1 MKRKRMV
8 IYDQEA
14 DYTSRFAEYASHRR
28 EPFFSV
34 HGFTDCDKLCKF
46 VQENPVDVLLIPPD
60 YLQDVTEKGDFGQV
74 ILLSDNEYLSGET
87 EYPAVYKFQS
97 CEKILRKVL
106 DVYAEQAPALM
117 GKALRLEHMRLIGVY
132 SPIGRTGK
140 TSFALA
146 LGKEL
151 AKQKKTL
158 YLNMEEYSGFPVL
171 YPNGDGWTLSEL
183 LYFLKQGKQ
192 TFACKLEGMIRQMGS
207 LDYIPPLKS
216 SIELHQ
222 VTLEDWECLLETLG
236 RETNYEFVILDLDGV
251 VNGLFELMDRCE
263 KIYMPVS
270 EDETAQAKL
279 LQYEEIL
286 TLLDLEELKKKTIK
300 IQLFRGQNLETIAR
314 TEGRAWGEE

>member
-1 MKRKRMV
+1 MLV
-8 IYDQEA
+8 
-14 DYTSRFAEYASHRR
+14 
-28 EPFFSV
+28 
-34 HGFTDCDKLCKF
+34 
-46 VQENPVDVLLIPPD
+46 
-60 YLQDVTEKGDFGQV
+60 
-74 ILLSDNEYLSGET
+74 
-87 EYPAVYKFQS
+87 
-97 CEKILRKVL
+97 
-106 DVYAEQAPALM
+106 
-117 GKALRLEHMRLIGVY
+117 
-132 SPIGRTGK
+132 
-140 TSFALA
+140 
-146 LGKEL
+146 
-151 AKQKKTL
+151 
-158 YLNMEEYSGFPVL
+158 
-171 YPNGDGWTLSEL
+171 W
-183 LYFLKQGKQ
+183 
-192 TFACKLEGMIRQMGS
+192 QMGS